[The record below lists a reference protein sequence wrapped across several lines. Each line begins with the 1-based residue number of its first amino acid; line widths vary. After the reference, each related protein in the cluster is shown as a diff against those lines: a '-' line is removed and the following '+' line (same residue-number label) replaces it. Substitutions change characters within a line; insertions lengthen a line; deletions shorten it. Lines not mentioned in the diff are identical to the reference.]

1 MKKLIVIAALGI
13 WGACANYASFQEAD
27 TLPKGT
33 SKFGVGATGTT
44 YKDTETNDDGTTSTI
59 SVTVPALNLWYR
71 RGIAD
76 KLEAHAA
83 VWIPFGSSI
92 GVKYQLSGNRD
103 MAGLSISLGLD
114 VGYLQLGAG
123 DTKVT
128 IIDTYIP
135 VYIGYRTGPGF
146 ALYASPKY
154 ILRGGFGDETAFNHL
169 AGSTFGVAL
178 GAKTTLH
185 IEGTVMYDVDYAAP
199 ALQGGVGLAF

>member
-1 MKKLIVIAALGI
+1 MKKLIAIAALGI

-27 TLPKGT
+27 TLPKGA

-44 YKDTETNDDGTTSTI
+44 YKDTNDEGLVD
-59 SVTVPALNLWYR
+59 SVTVAALNIWYR
-71 RGIAD
+71 RGIAE
-76 KLEAHAA
+76 KLEAHAS

-92 GVKYQLSGNRD
+92 GVKYQLSGNRE

-114 VGYLQLGAG
+114 FGYLQLGA
-123 DTKVT
+123 DDNKVT
-128 IIDTYIP
+128 IIDTYVP

-154 ILRGGFGDETAFNHL
+154 ILRGAFGDGTSFNHL
-169 AGSTFGVAL
+169 AGSTVGIAL

-185 IEGTVMYDVDYAAP
+185 LEATAMYDLDYEAP
-199 ALQGGVGLAF
+199 ALQAGVGLAF